1 MLWLGDLNQA
11 AEWTGKQCPSD
22 CTAVEPWP
30 KTPKH
35 KKSKHQNISMSR
47 VLRTHLSLQNG
58 SLVKVNHT
66 NTKLTRANT
75 SHGGDLTLVLVH
87 AVDDL
92 DPTLD
97 QVNIK
102 VNDLELHH
110 GLDHQNQK
118 DQKQNHQN
126 GDQRQ
131 QFHRQ
136 LHRIIL
142 DLDVVLLVFGVWLIN
157 QFEQMDLL

>member
-1 MLWLGDLNQA
+1 MGKHQNHQKRQNRLNPRSHQRA
-11 AEWTGKQCPSD
+11 RNQ
-22 CTAVEPWP
+22 
-30 KTPKH
+30 
-35 KKSKHQNISMSR
+35 KHQNISMSR

-110 GLDHQNQK
+110 GLDH
-118 DQKQNHQN
+118 
-126 GDQRQ
+126 
-131 QFHRQ
+131 
-136 LHRIIL
+136 
-142 DLDVVLLVFGVWLIN
+142 
-157 QFEQMDLL
+157 